1 MHVEVYQTTSR
12 IYYYCTQDAEKD
24 GYVGLHAVLKPSGF
38 GINLFHEMLGTY
50 MTSPPG
56 LGYNLC
62 RGVFGM
68 ITDASIP

>member
-1 MHVEVYQTTSR
+1 M
-12 IYYYCTQDAEKD
+12 
-24 GYVGLHAVLKPSGF
+24 KPSGA
-38 GINLFHEMLGTY
+38 GIDLFHEMLGTY

-68 ITDASIP
+68 ITDPSIPQASIFSIVKLAQFE